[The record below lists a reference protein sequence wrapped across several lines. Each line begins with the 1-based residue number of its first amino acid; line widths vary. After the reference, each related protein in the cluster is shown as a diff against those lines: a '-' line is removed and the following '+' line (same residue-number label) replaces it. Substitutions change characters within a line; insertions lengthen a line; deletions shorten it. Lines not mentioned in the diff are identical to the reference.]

1 MLKII
6 FFFFFRPNGDFHPL
20 NHASATNDNVS
31 FGKRDF
37 NTPFS
42 FLNDLDRSEI
52 ETTTEL

>member
-1 MLKII
+1 MLIL
-6 FFFFFRPNGDFHPL
+6 FFRPNGDFHPL